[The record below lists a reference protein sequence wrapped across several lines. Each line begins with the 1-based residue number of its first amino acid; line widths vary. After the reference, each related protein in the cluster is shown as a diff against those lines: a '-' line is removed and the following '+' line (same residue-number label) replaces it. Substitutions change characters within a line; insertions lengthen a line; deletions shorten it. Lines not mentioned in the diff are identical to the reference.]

1 MNSYAAHRISAAVA
15 TLAAASVIIFF
26 FIHLIPGDP
35 LYVLLGDVATSDQVD
50 ALRTKLGLDQP
61 LIVQYFRW
69 LANVARG
76 DLGTSIFFQTPVLH
90 VIRDG
95 AETSILLASI
105 TMIWITLIG
114 VPIGVIAAMRHGSWL
129 DQALSGIAM
138 LFASVPTF
146 WVGLYLILIFAA
158 WLGWFPSSGYPSIF

>member
-61 LIVQYFRW
+61 LIVQYFGW
-69 LANVARG
+69 LAHVASR
-76 DLGTSIFFQTPVLH
+76 T
-90 VIRDG
+90 
-95 AETSILLASI
+95 
-105 TMIWITLIG
+105 
-114 VPIGVIAAMRHGSWL
+114 
-129 DQALSGIAM
+129 
-138 LFASVPTF
+138 
-146 WVGLYLILIFAA
+146 
-158 WLGWFPSSGYPSIF
+158 